1 MKKVTILNLVEML
14 GKSTAVRLSDLS
26 KRALAEELYNNG
38 VRIPPI
44 NVGDYLWTDVGEDDE
59 VVIGK
64 VKVVS
69 VTQTENG
76 YDICLGEGLGENYR
90 ITEEDIDN
98 GDFFRTEELAQ
109 THLQKRENVV

>member
-1 MKKVTILNLVEML
+1 MKKLTIIRLTEMINE
-14 GKSTAVRLSDLS
+14 SRAVRLNDYSQ
-26 KRALAEELYNNG
+26 RGLAEELYNKG
-38 VRIPPI
+38 VRVPPI
-44 NVGDYLWTDVGEDDE
+44 NVGDYLWTDIGEEDE
-59 VVIGK
+59 IVIGK

-69 VTQTENG
+69 VTQTEFG

-109 THLQKRENVV
+109 THLKKCENVV

>member
-1 MKKVTILNLVEML
+1 MKKLTIIRLTEMINES
-14 GKSTAVRLSDLS
+14 KVVRLNDYSQ
-26 KRALAEELYNNG
+26 RGLAEELYNKG

-44 NVGDYLWTDVGEDDE
+44 NVGDYLWTDVGQEDE
-59 VVIGK
+59 VIIDK

-98 GDFFRTEELAQ
+98 DYFFRTEELAIAKLK
-109 THLQKRENVV
+109 T